1 MPPCKNSEEKTNF
14 LNELKAKNLELK
26 LPIEKAS
33 ELTFFSDLLNLI
45 EGVKGFE
52 DSLDIERQVLLV
64 EDS

>member
-1 MPPCKNSEEKTNF
+1 MLPYKNAEEKTHF
-14 LNELKAKNLELK
+14 LNELKTKNLELK

-33 ELTFFSDLLNLI
+33 ELAFFSDLLNLI

-52 DSLDIERQVLLV
+52 DSQDIERQVLLV